1 MEISIHGKQMDV
13 GDALRAH
20 ATEKLTDLSHKYFN
34 HTTYITV
41 TFSREG
47 HGHPLT
53 RAHILIQVG
62 KNIMV
67 VADSVE
73 ADPYVAFDSALAKAG
88 KQLRRYKNRLRDHHE
103 RLEQTPESEVTRARD
118 YVLAMDEMEHH
129 DEVPRA
135 GQDPVVIAE
144 MSMEIQTMS
153 VSDAVMRMD
162 LSGQP
167 LLLFR
172 NASHEGLNVIYRRPD
187 GNVGWIDPENIAV
200 AKKRKTA

>member
-1 MEISIHGKQMDV
+1 MEINIHGKQMDV
-13 GDALRAH
+13 GDALRNH
-20 ATEKLTDLSHKYFN
+20 ATEKLTDLSHKFFN

-53 RAHILIQVG
+53 RAHILIQLG

-67 VADSVE
+67 VADGVE

-103 RLEQTPESEVTRARD
+103 RLEQTPESEIVRARD
-118 YVLAMDEMEHH
+118 YVLAMDEIEHSEEPSN
-129 DEVPRA
+129 DGEGPI
-135 GQDPVVIAE
+135 VIAE
-144 MSMEIQTMS
+144 MSVEIQTMS

-162 LSGQP
+162 LSDQP
-167 LLLFR
+167 LLMFR
-172 NASHEGLNVIYRRPD
+172 NASNDSLNVVYRRAD